1 MVTDTALILDELRA
15 LRRMLERLPPPADAT
30 ARRFCAAVVANCG
43 AEPARSCGRL
53 VAPPEPPW
61 SGNSRWWWRGHLEDV
76 GREVR
81 WSART
86 CTRSALQRVLPVA
99 AGERTHGE
107 RHQADV
113 RFGHWR
119 WTERQ
124 LYEVQLTPDIDW
136 GVSLHR

>member
-1 MVTDTALILDELRA
+1 
-15 LRRMLERLPPPADAT
+15 
-30 ARRFCAAVVANCG
+30 
-43 AEPARSCGRL
+43 
-53 VAPPEPPW
+53 
-61 SGNSRWWWRGHLEDV
+61 
-76 GREVR
+76 
-81 WSART
+81 
-86 CTRSALQRVLPVA
+86 VLPVA

-136 GVSLHR
+136 GVSLHRRLLPCRANWRYRPTAASQVIEMRAGQLTSQQTARRVFFAVCSTSA